1 MKILKPVQ
9 IFWLK
14 MEFCFSFSFFPF
26 SLIKL
31 EQRKWYLRWSKCVLY
46 IIVSA
51 CVNPM
56 HSELHHPQ
64 HLKCTACLKRSFH
77 VNYLGGQSSLK
88 VLSIHWLDCFFFFPE
103 CIWGAKKLPFI
114 VMIICHD
121 YTSYFLFYGTGR
133 MVVLKKLLPEVEI
146 ACCNACNPNSL
157 HDSALCHGK
166 CNCFKHSQSL
176 GPSDF

>member
-1 MKILKPVQ
+1 MKILKPLQ

-14 MEFCFSFSFFPF
+14 MEFCFSFSFFLF

-31 EQRKWYLRWSKCVLY
+31 EQRKWYLRWSKCVFY

-56 HSELHHPQ
+56 HSELQHPQ
-64 HLKCTACLKRSFH
+64 HLKCTVCLKRSFH
-77 VNYLGGQSSLK
+77 VIYLGGQSSLNS
-88 VLSIHWLDCFFFFPE
+88 LTWLAFFPQSVSE
-103 CIWGAKKLPFI
+103 GKKLLFI
-114 VMIICHD
+114 VMITCHD

-166 CNCFKHSQSL
+166 YNCFKHSQSL

>member
-1 MKILKPVQ
+1 MKILKPLQ

-14 MEFCFSFSFFPF
+14 MEFCFSFSFFLF

-31 EQRKWYLRWSKCVLY
+31 EQRKWYLRWSKCVFY

-56 HSELHHPQ
+56 HSELQHPQ

-77 VNYLGGQSSLK
+77 VIYLGGQSSLNS
-88 VLSIHWLDCFFFFPE
+88 LTWLAFFPQSVSE
-103 CIWGAKKLPFI
+103 GKKLLFI

-166 CNCFKHSQSL
+166 YNCFKHSQSL